1 MTYQK
6 EINMI
11 IMTLTTKY
19 KVSKV
24 SHSKKFVELS
34 DSLVSK

>member
-11 IMTLTTKY
+11 IMMTLTTKY

-24 SHSKKFVELS
+24 SHSKKFVELFQI
-34 DSLVSK
+34 L